1 MYIYTYMYVCTYVY
15 VELYIALN
23 KLALQITHDK

>member
-1 MYIYTYMYVCTYVY
+1 MYIHTYMYVCTYVY
-15 VELYIALN
+15 VQLYIALN